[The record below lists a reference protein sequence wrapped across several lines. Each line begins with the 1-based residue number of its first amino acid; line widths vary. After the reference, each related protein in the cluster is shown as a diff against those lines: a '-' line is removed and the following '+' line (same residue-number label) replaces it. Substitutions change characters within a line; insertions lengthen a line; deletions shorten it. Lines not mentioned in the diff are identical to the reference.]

1 MRTEKSSDERFMKIA
16 LRLARLGAGRV
27 SPNPMV
33 GAVLVK
39 SGEVVATGFH
49 RGYGLAHAEVEA
61 LRKVGFQAKHMEL
74 YVNLEPCCHY
84 GNTPP
89 CTDAIVRAGVKRVIV
104 GTVDRNPIVSGRGI
118 ERLRE
123 AGLEV
128 TVGVLEQEA
137 VKLNE
142 GFFKWITTGFP
153 FVTLKLAITLDGKIA
168 DRQMASRWIS
178 GEKSRQ
184 IVHRMRALSDCVMV
198 GAGTFEA
205 DNPTLLPAT
214 NRTSLKTPVRV
225 VVSSNA
231 SIEISEKTN
240 LLRTMD
246 RGKVVV
252 ACGEGARKERVEA
265 LQTLGFEVWLIK
277 EKDGRVDVKELL
289 RSMGSKG
296 LVYVLAEGGAKLA
309 ASLIQ
314 EDMVD
319 RLVLFVAPKLLG
331 DPKAIPMVEDL
342 GVRALCEAKRFR
354 IEALKKVG
362 EDVLLTLK
370 KGL

>member
-1 MRTEKSSDERFMKIA
+1 MIMKKSVDERFMNLA

-49 RGYGLAHAEVEA
+49 KGFGQAHAEVEA
-61 LRKVGFQAKHMEL
+61 LKKVGFQANDMVL

-89 CTDAIVRAGVKRVIV
+89 CTDAIIRAGVRRVVV

-123 AGLEV
+123 AGVEV
-128 TVGVLEQEA
+128 TVGVLEAQG

-168 DRQMASRWIS
+168 DREMASRWVS

-184 IVHRMRALSDCVMV
+184 IVHRIRAVSDCVMV

-205 DNPTLLPAT
+205 DNPTLLPAIGGI
-214 NRTSLKTPVRV
+214 RGRIPLRM
-225 VVSSNA
+225 VVSSYGDIA
-231 SIEISEKTN
+231 VSEETN
-240 LLRTMD
+240 LLRTKD
-246 RGKVVV
+246 RGKVVI

-265 LQTLGFEVWLIK
+265 LQRLGFEVSLIK
-277 EKDGRVDVKELL
+277 EKDGHVDVKELFK
-289 RSMGSKG
+289 SMGSKG
-296 LVYVLAEGGAKLA
+296 LVYVLVEGGAKLA
-309 ASLIQ
+309 ASVLR
-314 EDMVD
+314 EDLVD
-319 RLVLFVAPKLLG
+319 RLILFIAPKLLG
-331 DPKAIPMVEDL
+331 DPEAVPMVTDL
-342 GVRALCEAKRFR
+342 GIRALSDSKGFCVERVR
-354 IEALKKVG
+354 KVG
-362 EDVLLTLK
+362 QDVMVTLTR
-370 KGL
+370 GG